1 MESQVQEITELP
13 SNLIN
18 FFHVCEG
25 QAQKLRVVMDFI
37 GQLKS
42 DGKEQKLI
50 VFFATCASVDYHY
63 VLLKHLL
70 GETDNV
76 LKLHGKIN

>member
-25 QAQKLRVVMDFI
+25 
-37 GQLKS
+37 
-42 DGKEQKLI
+42 
-50 VFFATCASVDYHY
+50 
-63 VLLKHLL
+63 
-70 GETDNV
+70 
-76 LKLHGKIN
+76 